1 MRFGY
6 ERIESLPVDTIV
18 FTLLVKK
25 RREIEVAWASRTCI
39 MQSKFLTFWDKKMRV
54 LRLDIVRPR
63 ENVRG
68 LKI

>member
-6 ERIESLPVDTIV
+6 ERIQSLPVDTIV

-25 RREIEVAWASRTCI
+25 RREMEVAWASRTCI
-39 MQSKFLTFWDKKMRV
+39 LQSKFLTFWDKKMRV
-54 LRLDIVRPR
+54 LDIVRSR

-68 LKI
+68 FNI

>member
-6 ERIESLPVDTIV
+6 ERIESLPVDAIV

-39 MQSKFLTFWDKKMRV
+39 LQSKFLTFWDKTMRV
-54 LRLDIVRPR
+54 LDIVRPR

-68 LKI
+68 FKI

>member
-6 ERIESLPVDTIV
+6 ERIQSLPVDTIV

-25 RREIEVAWASRTCI
+25 RREMEVAWASRTCI
-39 MQSKFLTFWDKKMRV
+39 LQSKFLTFWDKTMRV
-54 LRLDIVRPR
+54 LDIVRPR

-68 LKI
+68 FKI

>member
-6 ERIESLPVDTIV
+6 ERIESLPVDAIV

-54 LRLDIVRPR
+54 LDIVRPR

>member
-39 MQSKFLTFWDKKMRV
+39 MQSKFLSFWDKKMRV
-54 LRLDIVRPR
+54 LDIVRPR

>member
-6 ERIESLPVDTIV
+6 ERIESLPVDAIV

-54 LRLDIVRPR
+54 LDIVRPR

-68 LKI
+68 FNI

>member
-6 ERIESLPVDTIV
+6 ERIESLPVDAIV
-18 FTLLVKK
+18 FTLLEKK

-54 LRLDIVRPR
+54 LDIVRPR

>member
-6 ERIESLPVDTIV
+6 ERIESLPVDAIV

-54 LRLDIVRPR
+54 LDIVRPR

-68 LKI
+68 FEI